1 MHTSDLFHKQPWSD
15 GLVNIYDQLGVDYY
29 ENKHRWVLI
38 SDGGPDG
45 AADLAQ
51 AKKDNKQISLDDEDR
66 DLGQSQRPGTFEHAN
81 SPLGRLLGSTGSDQ
95 EYANARAAQAAL
107 EAGLPTF
114 VDTRGM
120 TRDVRDNLSM
130 PHDNLSL
137 AIKDFN
143 ENPSIGLS
151 TLGALASLTGV
162 GAVPAAAIGVAGKMA
177 GVPDLVTVDREGPK
191 SPIFDALKKEVTGKA
206 DGGPIVPQGG
216 IASLAYYDDGGP
228 VEGGRGTPYERKEI
242 EDLTKTYRSDG
253 RGGMYEV
260 DPNEEL
266 MMEDVPVPRRLKDTV
281 SQIIYALEMMQRV
294 PYDRRPYDENINL
307 TAPYRYFGGKDQRPA
322 DPQPYEMMPKELNGR

>member
-15 GLVNIYDQLGVDYY
+15 GPVNLYDQLGVDYY
-29 ENKHRWVLI
+29 ENKYRWVL
-38 SDGGPDG
+38 GGDTS
-45 AADLAQ
+45 ADTGG
-51 AKKDNKQISLDDEDR
+51 DISLDDEDR
-66 DLGQSQRPGTFEHAN
+66 ELGQSQRPGTFEHAN
-81 SPLGRLLGSTGSDQ
+81 SALGRLLGSTGSDQ

-162 GAVPAAAIGVAGKMA
+162 GAVPAAAIGLAGKAA

-216 IASLAYYDDGGP
+216 IGNFY
-228 VEGGRGTPYERKEI
+228 GR
-242 EDLTKTYRSDG
+242 
-253 RGGMYEV
+253 
-260 DPNEEL
+260 
-266 MMEDVPVPRRLKDTV
+266 
-281 SQIIYALEMMQRV
+281 
-294 PYDRRPYDENINL
+294 
-307 TAPYRYFGGKDQRPA
+307 
-322 DPQPYEMMPKELNGR
+322 

>member
-15 GLVNIYDQLGVDYY
+15 GFVNIYDQLGVDYY

-38 SDGGPDG
+38 GDGGADTG

-143 ENPSIGLS
+143 EDPSVGLS

-162 GAVPAAAIGVAGKMA
+162 GALPAAAIGVVGKMA
-177 GVPDLVTVDREGPK
+177 GVPDLATVGFKDGELTVNTPLGKALAKEVTG
-191 SPIFDALKKEVTGKA
+191 SVTGKA
-206 DGGPIVPQGG
+206 DGGLVVPQGG
-216 IASLAYYDDGGP
+216 IGNFY
-228 VEGGRGTPYERKEI
+228 GR
-242 EDLTKTYRSDG
+242 
-253 RGGMYEV
+253 
-260 DPNEEL
+260 
-266 MMEDVPVPRRLKDTV
+266 
-281 SQIIYALEMMQRV
+281 
-294 PYDRRPYDENINL
+294 
-307 TAPYRYFGGKDQRPA
+307 
-322 DPQPYEMMPKELNGR
+322 